1 MSIFQA
7 LPLMAQVKVS
17 AHDKNHSLENFTVL
31 SQVKFSSKCKICN
44 KTVTVDLEAELPVS
58 GEVLFDICQK
68 PDLIWYLRPDTQST
82 PLVPSGYPI
91 LKPRISVAL
100 GLIILLDVKVKFL

>member
-1 MSIFQA
+1 MSIVVKYFFKRYNNAMSIFQA

-31 SQVKFSSKCKICN
+31 SQVKFSSKCKICK

-68 PDLIWYLRPDTQST
+68 PEKKKKVQ
-82 PLVPSGYPI
+82 
-91 LKPRISVAL
+91 ISS
-100 GLIILLDVKVKFL
+100 